1 MSNIIYPDK
10 LILNKPRSLKLGIKS
25 SLPEVQKSISLLYFL
40 WKSNNMP
47 FSLDY
52 TKEIDDI
59 DRQYLDLSDD
69 VKGKLLN
76 YTEKYQIELSLDKD
90 KLLDEIVK
98 NPLLTSQIEA
108 IIVAFELVWKF
119 AKIEFVDG
127 EKSFSSER
135 KKIDNRTVRFNKRI
149 EFTNLIDI
157 FDLLIRE
164 NLYTYELDLFRWLV
178 DDNSKEKN
186 GNLVKFLTMLSD
198 ESIYK
203 ISLDNDDIQFTM
215 GGLYGKLSNGNEKIS
230 IRGKEPK
237 GSLRILG
244 NILDNDINF
253 FLKKDNNEIYL
264 SSRVDKEYLGN
275 YSKRTLLRVDL
286 ENVDLTELDST
297 YSDIIPNIFIDIE
310 KNLISLSK
318 PFLILAGISGTGKS
332 RFVRKQAE
340 QSGGAFK
347 LIPVCPDW
355 HEPSELLG
363 YKSYLGEKP
372 TYHITEFVRF
382 LIQAWQ
388 EIFPYI
394 TETAKGIK
402 LDPKNLEQ
410 IPPFW
415 LCLDEMNLAPVEQYF
430 ADYLAV
436 IETREW
442 LWGENS
448 VEYHC
453 DPLIPATVFDEFGE
467 QFGLDDKLLSF
478 FQKFGLPLPFNLMVA
493 GTVNMDE
500 TTHGF
505 SRKVLDRALSFDFS
519 EFYPNDFEQYFE
531 PSDLPIALGYPV
543 YSSVRKQDLQATV
556 DSDGEKSIAFLS
568 KLNEIFAQSPF
579 KLGYRALNE
588 LLLSVVCFN
597 PTNNEELQAVWDDFL
612 MFKLL
617 PRLEGDEDKLACD
630 NGNVLQALLA
640 MLPNELSEIWDNGRK
655 DFLRKR
661 NDESITIPCRSK
673 AKLTWMLEKL
683 NRLQFTTFWQ

>member
-1 MSNIIYPDK
+1 MKNLNDYLSDLENRENGSCWYLVKQDAVFWKQCYYVSVLDKYLNGNREVNLENFFKAEISILNNENSDLRLSSTHRALRVADFFGLTLGDYSKYESRIISPVFKEIEKRTGGKFENTHLYNDIIQNQLEKLYVSSEIDEEHNGVRDGFDIYPALFLYKIILEIGVITGSYSVSIDEYDLFIATQQKYRNFAETILVIQQARDSSFDYSQYKHLKVK
-10 LILNKPRSLKLGIKS
+10 LDNRLNLALQQ
-25 SLPEVQKSISLLYFL
+25 LEFL
-40 WKSNNMP
+40 D
-47 FSLDY
+47 F
-52 TKEIDDI
+52 
-59 DRQYLDLSDD
+59 
-69 VKGKLLN
+69 
-76 YTEKYQIELSLDKD
+76 DKD
-90 KLLDEIVK
+90 KISIKAEYLSL
-98 NPLLTSQIEA
+98 
-108 IIVAFELVWKF
+108 VADKVQKFELQQ
-119 AKIEFVDG
+119 
-127 EKSFSSER
+127 
-135 KKIDNRTVRFNKRI
+135 KIDNNY
-149 EFTNLIDI
+149 IDYLTSYSQI
-157 FDLLIRE
+157 QNPI
-164 NLYTYELDLFRWLV
+164 
-178 DDNSKEKN
+178 KN
-186 GNLVKFLTMLSD
+186 AL
-198 ESIYK
+198 
-203 ISLDNDDIQFTM
+203 
-215 GGLYGKLSNGNEKIS
+215 
-230 IRGKEPK
+230 P
-237 GSLRILG
+237 
-244 NILDNDINF
+244 
-253 FLKKDNNEIYL
+253 
-264 SSRVDKEYLGN
+264 
-275 YSKRTLLRVDL
+275 
-286 ENVDLTELDST
+286 
-297 YSDIIPNIFIDIE
+297 
-310 KNLISLSK
+310 K

-347 LIPVCPDW
+347 LIPVRPDW

-394 TETAKGIK
+394 TETTKGIT
-402 LDPKNLEQ
+402 LNPSNLEQ

-448 VEYHC
+448 VEYRC
-453 DPLIPATVFDEFGE
+453 DPLIPATAFDEFGE

-556 DSDGEKSIAFLS
+556 DSDGAKSIAFLS